1 MIVSEDYVGASPLLA
16 CNFETWLASLAAA
29 GLAGHLFLLWQ
40 QWCGALAM
48 ACVAALYS
56 VVVAVCCAFGAWV
69 FTTMAYICKLVAII
83 VFAEAILIISIV
95 LAPFYG
101 YLFCFAGFA
110 GICTMFVRFGL
121 HHVGSTYWSLD
132 FSGWKLHSTSGG
144 RGWHPC

>member
-1 MIVSEDYVGASPLLA
+1 
-16 CNFETWLASLAAA
+16 
-29 GLAGHLFLLWQ
+29 
-40 QWCGALAM
+40 M

-101 YLFCFAGFA
+101 Y
-110 GICTMFVRFGL
+110 
-121 HHVGSTYWSLD
+121 
-132 FSGWKLHSTSGG
+132 
-144 RGWHPC
+144 